1 MSELLALGVSH
12 KTAPLDLRERLSL
25 TEGRAV
31 SALSELTAAAGIHEA
46 AAISTCNRTEL
57 YLIVSDPVEAES
69 TALGILTRQ
78 AEIRPTELLG
88 HLYSLRATEAARHLL
103 RVTAGLDSMIVG
115 EAEIQGQVKRAYELS
130 MVEGATGPILNRLF
144 RGALSAGGRARE
156 ETGVG
161 EKGVSIPSVA
171 VELAR
176 RALGDLS
183 ERRVLVVGAGETA
196 ELVARALVARGV
208 RTVFVA
214 NRHYDRAIGLA
225 QRFGGGAVRFEELP
239 EQLAEADIVLTAT
252 NSPHHIVERD
262 GLEQVMAERP
272 ERPLLM
278 IDIAVPRD
286 IEPAC
291 REIAGVS
298 VHDIDDVQ
306 TDRRTQRQRP
316 RVRGDSGRSS
326 IIEAELDRF
335 ERWLGLQEVV
345 PTISALREHGDE
357 VVRRVLAENE
367 GRWEDL
373 SEADRERVE
382 KLAGA
387 IASRLLHEPDPADP
401 PLGLLRRVLLL
412 HQRPARA
419 VRPRRRVGAR
429 GGRRRRERDRAAAQG
444 QVRLRARALAMIRIA
459 TRGSKLAL
467 TQAGKWRRCS
477 AGLSWSRP
485 PPTAS
490 PATSRASCAG
500 SSGRCW
506 PARPRSGSTPPRTCR
521 VRWRAELEIAAVPPR
536 EDPADVWI
544 GAGSSLADAPEGARV
559 GTASLRRRAQLL
571 AARPDL
577 RVEELHGNVD
587 TRLRRLAEGELDA
600 IVLAAAGLRR
610 LGRESEIGFR
620 IPVETMVPA
629 PGQGTLVLQVRA
641 GDEETTA
648 AVSGIFDLDA
658 ARELTAERA
667 AVRLLDASCTTPVGV
682 FARVEGDRP
691 RGRSLR
697 RPPRRQRVA
706 ARPDRGRR
714 RRAGRGRRPPRRAPA
729 QRRRPRPPRPRRGDG
744 VNTAPAL
751 HPGSAVRNP
760 PISWKRNRKTDA
772 VQANGVA
779 RFEIHAFG
787 GKGTAE

>member
-31 SALSELTAAAGIHEA
+31 SALRELTAAAGIHEA

-57 YLIVSDPVEAES
+57 YLIVSDSVEAES

-78 AEIRPTELLG
+78 ADIRPTELLG

-115 EAEIQGQVKRAYELS
+115 EAEIQGQVKRAYELAL
-130 MVEGATGPILNRLF
+130 VEGATGPILNRLF

-156 ETGVG
+156 ETGIS

-239 EQLAEADIVLTAT
+239 EQLVEADIVVTAT

-262 GLEQVMAERP
+262 GLEQVMEQRP

-291 REIAGVS
+291 REVTGVS

-306 TDRRTQRQRP
+306 QIVERNA
-316 RVRGDSGRSS
+316 SGREAEARGAER
-326 IIEAELDRF
+326 IIEVELDRF

-367 GRWEDL
+367 GRWESL
-373 SEADRERVE
+373 SDADRARVE
-382 KLAGA
+382 KMAGA
-387 IASRLLHEPDPADP
+387 IASRLLHEPTLRIRRSACSGESY
-401 PLGLLRRVLLL
+401 LFISALRELFGLDV
-412 HQRPARA
+412 
-419 VRPRRRVGAR
+419 
-429 GGRRRRERDRAAAQG
+429 
-444 QVRLRARALAMIRIA
+444 
-459 TRGSKLAL
+459 
-467 TQAGKWRRCS
+467 
-477 AGLSWSRP
+477 
-485 PPTAS
+485 
-490 PATSRASCAG
+490 
-500 SSGRCW
+500 
-506 PARPRSGSTPPRTCR
+506 
-521 VRWRAELEIAAVPPR
+521 ELEPEA
-536 EDPADVWI
+536 ET
-544 GAGSSLADAPEGARV
+544 GANV
-559 GTASLRRRAQLL
+559 T
-571 AARPDL
+571 
-577 RVEELHGNVD
+577 ELHRKGK
-587 TRLRRLAEGELDA
+587 
-600 IVLAAAGLRR
+600 
-610 LGRESEIGFR
+610 
-620 IPVETMVPA
+620 
-629 PGQGTLVLQVRA
+629 
-641 GDEETTA
+641 
-648 AVSGIFDLDA
+648 
-658 ARELTAERA
+658 
-667 AVRLLDASCTTPVGV
+667 
-682 FARVEGDRP
+682 
-691 RGRSLR
+691 
-697 RPPRRQRVA
+697 
-706 ARPDRGRR
+706 
-714 RRAGRGRRPPRRAPA
+714 
-729 QRRRPRPPRPRRGDG
+729 
-744 VNTAPAL
+744 
-751 HPGSAVRNP
+751 SA
-760 PISWKRNRKTDA
+760 
-772 VQANGVA
+772 
-779 RFEIHAFG
+779 
-787 GKGTAE
+787 